1 MYEQCGITRHEPIK
15 PLQRLCENKNLITA
29 RSPACFILRVVRSAL
44 IIKTMNNI
52 IFKAETIKGEII
64 EACCVIN
71 KHDRLLLSNEA
82 KAGFWIECK
91 PDTLQVINKNKVE
104 YCSYCVKSS
113 CNGSCS

>member
-1 MYEQCGITRHEPIK
+1 
-15 PLQRLCENKNLITA
+15 
-29 RSPACFILRVVRSAL
+29 LRVVRYAL

-52 IFKAETIKGEII
+52 IFKAETIKGETI

-91 PDTLQVINKNKVE
+91 PETLQVINKKQ
-104 YCSYCVKSS
+104 
-113 CNGSCS
+113 

>member
-1 MYEQCGITRHEPIK
+1 MNEIK
-15 PLQRLCENKNLITA
+15 YLITA
-29 RSPACFILRVVRSAL
+29 RSQACFILRVVRSAL

-52 IFKAETIKGEII
+52 SFKAESIKGEII

-91 PDTLQVINKNKVE
+91 PETLQVINKKQIE
-104 YCSYCVKSS
+104 RIS
-113 CNGSCS
+113 